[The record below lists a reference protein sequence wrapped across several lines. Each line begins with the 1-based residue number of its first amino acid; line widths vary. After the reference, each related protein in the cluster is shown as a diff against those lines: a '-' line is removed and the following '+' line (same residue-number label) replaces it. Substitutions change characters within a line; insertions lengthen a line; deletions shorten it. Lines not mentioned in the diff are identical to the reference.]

1 MNNEDMM
8 ISNLSQVLD
17 EEREARRT
25 AEEENSR
32 LQTEADAAT
41 DAQRA
46 QAKVVQTLTLEL
58 EDARKAQQKAEQSAA
73 QAAASAA
80 ALVASS
86 DTGRPRVNLEGNA
99 LRTPTT
105 AWRGAVHGFDNGGGG
120 GAGGGFGGSGGGG
133 GNSGS
138 HASSPGST
146 SNSVP
151 GSSRNNQL
159 HTNAVLEFEE
169 RLEAIKVGLS
179 QGVDCWVW
187 EDKTRQVEAIMKVE
201 EGEAGSSK
209 LTFAAKGSYLIWRAP
224 VRPMQMDSRL
234 KVSLGHGDL
243 QGLGSQDDST
253 YLTMRC
259 GGSSADEARMVI
271 VQVADKEMRNDLVS
285 SVRRL
290 LTQAK
295 VGAMAAQMRGPDA
308 SGSGGGGGGGG
319 RPGINRRVSSVF
331 ELGGGSGGGR
341 ANPGISSPPRRQS
354 TRPSLSTAAS
364 FS

>member
-1 MNNEDMM
+1 
-8 ISNLSQVLD
+8 
-17 EEREARRT
+17 
-25 AEEENSR
+25 SR
-32 LQTEADAAT
+32 
-41 DAQRA
+41 
-46 QAKVVQTLTLEL
+46 
-58 EDARKAQQKAEQSAA
+58 S
-73 QAAASAA
+73 
-80 ALVASS
+80 
-86 DTGRPRVNLEGNA
+86 
-99 LRTPTT
+99 
-105 AWRGAVHGFDNGGGG
+105 
-120 GAGGGFGGSGGGG
+120 
-133 GNSGS
+133 
-138 HASSPGST
+138 
-146 SNSVP
+146 
-151 GSSRNNQL
+151 NQL

-224 VRPMQMDSRL
+224 VRPMQMDSHL

-243 QGLGSQDDST
+243 HGLGSQDDST

-308 SGSGGGGGGGG
+308 GGSGGGGGGG

-341 ANPGISSPPRRQS
+341 ANPG
-354 TRPSLSTAAS
+354 
-364 FS
+364 

>member
-120 GAGGGFGGSGGGG
+120 GGGGGGGFGGSGGGG

-151 GSSRNNQL
+151 GSSRSNQL

-187 EDKTRQVEAIMKVE
+187 EGA
-201 EGEAGSSK
+201 
-209 LTFAAKGSYLIWRAP
+209 
-224 VRPMQMDSRL
+224 
-234 KVSLGHGDL
+234 
-243 QGLGSQDDST
+243 
-253 YLTMRC
+253 
-259 GGSSADEARMVI
+259 
-271 VQVADKEMRNDLVS
+271 
-285 SVRRL
+285 L
-290 LTQAK
+290 L
-295 VGAMAAQMRGPDA
+295 
-308 SGSGGGGGGGG
+308 
-319 RPGINRRVSSVF
+319 
-331 ELGGGSGGGR
+331 L
-341 ANPGISSPPRRQS
+341 
-354 TRPSLSTAAS
+354 L
-364 FS
+364 